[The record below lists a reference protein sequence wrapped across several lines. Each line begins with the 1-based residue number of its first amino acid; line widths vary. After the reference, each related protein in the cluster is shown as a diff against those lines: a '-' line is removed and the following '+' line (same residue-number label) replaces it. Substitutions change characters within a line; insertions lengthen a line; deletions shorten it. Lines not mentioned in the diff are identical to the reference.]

1 MPIQKKSFLLLLEIN
16 FPEKKRKTHFHG
28 TDFLSVA
35 KSSTWGSS
43 FPNPKSQLVQ
53 CPNRETMGY
62 SPFFLATATSKRLL
76 CRLCYCFLWP
86 MRKHL
91 TGSSYITGTPS
102 PHLHLVQT
110 PPNAIM
116 CVWATPISIPTT
128 LKKKVQI
135 PVSCSVVYYSCW
147 HAGAYTVEPVN
158 TDTSG
163 SKKFCKIIGLAILP
177 GKGQMHHT
185 LHSHLLNSC
194 SLQWMTGM

>member
-1 MPIQKKSFLLLLEIN
+1 M
-16 FPEKKRKTHFHG
+16 
-28 TDFLSVA
+28 
-35 KSSTWGSS
+35 GS
-43 FPNPKSQLVQ
+43 
-53 CPNRETMGY
+53 

-91 TGSSYITGTPS
+91 TGSSYITGTPF

-110 PPNAIM
+110 PQNVIM
-116 CVWATPISIPTT
+116 CVWASPISISTT

-147 HAGAYTVEPVN
+147 HAGTYTVEPVN

-177 GKGQMHHT
+177 GRVKCTIHCIHT
-185 LHSHLLNSC
+185 CWTAVLFNEQLEYRYCVQYYCKNYLKVFFSTKSTFKNWLLNRHKC
-194 SLQWMTGM
+194 ILIVL

>member
-1 MPIQKKSFLLLLEIN
+1 M
-16 FPEKKRKTHFHG
+16 
-28 TDFLSVA
+28 

-53 CPNRETMGY
+53 CPNREAMGN

-110 PPNAIM
+110 PPNVIM
-116 CVWATPISIPTT
+116 CVWAAPISISTT
-128 LKKKVQI
+128 LKKRCKFQSLVLSCTIHVGMLELIQWKPLI
-135 PVSCSVVYYSCW
+135 PSPVGPKNFARLLGWPYYRGRVKCTIHCIRTCW
-147 HAGAYTVEPVN
+147 TAVLFNEQLEYRY
-158 TDTSG
+158 
-163 SKKFCKIIGLAILP
+163 C
-177 GKGQMHHT
+177 
-185 LHSHLLNSC
+185 
-194 SLQWMTGM
+194 LQ

>member
-1 MPIQKKSFLLLLEIN
+1 MALISYRSRSLLHEVAAFLTLKANWFNALTVKQWEIAHSFLRLLL
-16 FPEKKRKTHFHG
+16 P
-28 TDFLSVA
+28 SA
-35 KSSTWGSS
+35 
-43 FPNPKSQLVQ
+43 
-53 CPNRETMGY
+53 CYAGY
-62 SPFFLATATSKRLL
+62 VIVS
-76 CRLCYCFLWP
+76 CG

-102 PHLHLVQT
+102 PNLHLVQT
-110 PPNAIM
+110 PPNVIM
-116 CVWATPISIPTT
+116 CVWATPISISAT

-177 GKGQMHHT
+177 GKGQVHHT

-194 SLQWMTGM
+194 SL